1 MTIQDA
7 YTITPAPE
15 ADPVLVAL
23 AEYLV
28 VLRSIQVDV
37 GALTARLDRI
47 ESALGVPAQ
56 PIMCDLTGAEI
67 LVINGLVQAYS
78 HTRPH
83 GVRTEAIAAIVP
95 YAERTI
101 RDKLR
106 SLCERKI
113 VRIEKRGRWLPPE
126 RHLLESMPELP

>member
-1 MTIQDA
+1 MSDEPMTE
-7 YTITPAPE
+7 TRPAD
-15 ADPVLVAL
+15 DPVLTAL
-23 AEYLV
+23 ADYLA
-28 VLRSIQVDV
+28 VLQSIQVDMA
-37 GALTARLDRI
+37 ALSSRLNRI
-47 ESALGVPAQ
+47 EAALGVPAQ
-56 PIMCDLTGAEI
+56 PVMSDLTGAEI

-113 VRIEKRGRWLPPE
+113 VRVEKRGRWLPPE